1 MNRLYCWVC
10 DLSQNTGE
18 GKLANLFIE
27 QKKIHNHIKYFSV
40 KSIQVKN
47 EIFLKILN
55 FKYFSPFIGIVYCW
69 FFFFKKKKA
78 AYINYLPFWNIFIF
92 ILLPPKTIFGPITGG
107 ANFRKDKINIIRKY
121 IFPVLYKISEFF
133 IYLRLKKIIFSTDLL
148 KVYLNNKTLIKSDFN
163 YIFNIKKKN
172 NNSIGIKNIDF
183 LIYYRKHKNKESFFP
198 YKFLKK
204 IISLNFRVNIVG
216 DYLNYPSVIN
226 HGYINNK
233 LLNKLLSRTNYTI
246 ASNENLYSIFIMEC
260 INHGVKIIINSNEKN
275 NIKFFKKNFINID
288 YNKIFQIGSLRLSMN
303 NPISHN

>member
-47 EIFLKILN
+47 KIFLKILN

-69 FFFFKKKKA
+69 FFFLKKKKA

>member
-47 EIFLKILN
+47 KIFLKILN

-69 FFFFKKKKA
+69 FFFLKKKKA

-260 INHGVKIIINSNEKN
+260 INHSVKIIINSNEKN